1 MRCGDQLCDSRHPDV
16 LYKMPRPT
24 AAQHWFEW
32 HAFTAPGGQPTLLM
46 LTTPGLRVY
55 AQLWDLRSGA
65 VVCTLE
71 HGVGSWQVHVDLGVF
86 AYISSYVSSQ
96 LPLFSAES
104 VYVSVWHSPDH

>member
-1 MRCGDQLCDSRHPDV
+1 
-16 LYKMPRPT
+16 MPRPT

-96 LPLFSAES
+96 LPLFSAAS
-104 VYVSVWHSPDH
+104 VYVSVCGIAPIIRSSIGCGSGVSARVEFV